1 LQFRPG
7 YPKLIRIDLKAFLAD
22 IEREFREER
31 PMSVSDGVEQGHLPL
46 GNFTGGSN
54 QVRVRAYNE
63 RLVLSLVRLHGSM
76 SKADITRRSGLSAQ
90 TVSVIMRSLEK
101 DGLLLR
107 GEPVRGKVGQPSVP
121 MRLNPDAVYSFGIKI
136 GRRSADLVLMDFVGR
151 IRLQYHETYAYPVP
165 EKIIEIITSG
175 IDRLEAGL
183 NAKERDRIAGIGI
196 AAPFEL
202 WNWADEVGAP
212 QEEMDAW
219 RGVDLQ
225 AEISSRVRHA
235 VYLQNDATSAC
246 GAELVF
252 GVGPS
257 YPDFVYFFIGSFVGG
272 GIVLNSAIFS
282 GRTGTAGAVGPLP
295 VRGKDGETRQLLDI
309 ASIFVL
315 ENLLKERGIDPQP
328 LWYSADD
335 WIDFGEPM
343 TLWISETA
351 NALAQAIVA
360 AASII
365 DFGAAIIDGG
375 FPAWVRKRL
384 VVATIEAVRRLD
396 LQGVII
402 PDIIEGRVGSHAR
415 AIGGASLPIFAKYLT
430 DQSVLFKEV

>member
-1 LQFRPG
+1 
-7 YPKLIRIDLKAFLAD
+7 
-22 IEREFREER
+22 
-31 PMSVSDGVEQGHLPL
+31 MSVSDGMEQGHVPL

-107 GEPVRGKVGQPSVP
+107 GEPVRGRVGQPSVP

-165 EKIIEIITSG
+165 EKIIEIIASG

-183 NAKERDRIAGIGI
+183 SATERDRIAGIGI

-212 QEEMDAW
+212 QDEMDAW

-295 VRGKDGETRQLLDI
+295 VRGKGGETRQLLDI

-315 ENLLKERGIDPQP
+315 ENMLKERGIDPQP

-335 WIDFGEPM
+335 WIDFGEPLN
-343 TLWISETA
+343 LWISETA

-384 VVATIEAVRRLD
+384 VIATIESVRRLD

>member
-1 LQFRPG
+1 MADDLGGKPMTVSEGAGHAQALPG
-7 YPKLIRIDLKAFLAD
+7 NL
-22 IEREFREER
+22 
-31 PMSVSDGVEQGHLPL
+31 
-46 GNFTGGSN
+46 TGGAN

-63 RLVLSLVRLHGSM
+63 RLVLSLVRLNGSM

-107 GEPVRGKVGQPSVP
+107 GEPVRGRVGQPSVP
-121 MRLNPDAVYSFGIKI
+121 MRLNPDAVYSFGVKI
-136 GRRSADLVLMDFVGR
+136 GRRSADLVLMDFMGK
-151 IRLQYHETYAYPVP
+151 IRRQYHETYAYPQP
-165 EKIIEIITSG
+165 AKILEIIISG
-175 IDRLEAGL
+175 IERLESEMDDA
-183 NAKERDRIAGIGI
+183 ERGRIAGIGV

-212 QEEMDAW
+212 AGAMEVW
-219 RGVDLQ
+219 RSFDLQ
-225 AEISSRVRHA
+225 GEIAHRVRHA

-252 GVGPS
+252 GVGPA
-257 YPDFVYFFIGSFVGG
+257 YPDFVYFFIGSFIGG

-295 VRGKDGETRQLLDI
+295 VRGKGGETRQLLDI

-315 ENLLKERGIDPQP
+315 ENLLHERGIDPQP
-328 LWYSADD
+328 LWYSADG
-335 WIDFGEPM
+335 WIDFGEPLD
-343 TLWISETA
+343 LWIQQTA
-351 NALAQAIVA
+351 DALAQAIIA

-365 DFGAAIIDGG
+365 DFGAAVIDGG
-375 FPAWVRKRL
+375 FPDWVRKRI
-384 VVATIEAVRRLD
+384 VSATIDAVGRLD

-402 PDIIEGRVGSHAR
+402 PDIVAGKVGSQAR

-430 DQSVLFKEV
+430 DQSVLFKEVSGAPPL